1 VTGSQGP
8 TGAQGV
14 TGSQGATG
22 AQGVTGA
29 QGATGPTG
37 PNNITTSTTTN
48 GTGFVKGNGSVISFD
63 NSTYLTSVGTGVAN
77 EITYWSGTNALGS
90 LAVAT
95 YPSLTELSYVKGVTS
110 AIQTQ
115 IGALVPKSLYDA
127 NSILYATT
135 DDTPVALTVGTQTV
149 VGRAGGNIV
158 ALAIDSDL
166 SSVSANDDT
175 IPSAKATKAMGDLK
189 LPLAGGTMTG
199 KVVSAGRDE
208 VGKTYTPATGSQT
221 VTIDCSVNN
230 IHIVS
235 GHADGTAIT
244 FAITGAT
251 NSQPFIISVLQ
262 GAVVSTIAAWF
273 ATVRWAGG
281 TAPTLTATANKRDTF
296 GFIRTGNNTYDG
308 FVIGQNA

>member
-1 VTGSQGP
+1 MTSDIVSQVEDSIVDGHTTIAPSGNAVFDALALKAPLTSP
-8 TGAQGV
+8 TF
-14 TGSQGATG
+14 ATS
-22 AQGVTGA
+22 
-29 QGATGPTG
+29 
-37 PNNITTSTTTN
+37 I
-48 GTGFVKGNGSVISFD
+48 NGS
-63 NSTYLTSVGTGVAN
+63 YLTASEMLGTDASKNIV
-77 EITYWSGTNALGS
+77 S
-90 LAVAT
+90 LPVAT

-251 NSQPFIISVLQ
+251 NSQPFIISILQ